1 MTERN
6 RDILDA
12 DPSSQ
17 EPADDASET
26 AFARHPLLTLR
37 VFVNQGSSP
46 TLRRN
51 LLRGGKTAYLTA
63 DGKSATCMDEERA
76 AYIMCARELSLA
88 SVSSEANREFESGLK
103 LEVEGVELD
112 ANAQAKL
119 FERAVATWESNADV
133 SKARAEAIRTCK
145 EMLKPSPANTAK
157 AGNPA
162 KAAKP

>member
-1 MTERN
+1 MLRKQ
-6 RDILDA
+6 RSLAILFSLCA
-12 DPSSQ
+12 CSSTK
-17 EPADDASET
+17 D
-26 AFARHPLLTLR
+26 R
-37 VFVNQGSSP
+37 VRLYGEISCG
-46 TLRRN
+46 
-51 LLRGGKTAYLTA
+51 GGKTAYLTA